1 MQTRAVGSLPSVPI
15 SARATAQ
22 PCFSATHRVRQVTRS
37 IRPVSSADACGTG
50 AALSNAGAWHG
61 LIVALL
67 APVAAHAEG
76 WTCSAPGLVSGS
88 YDGGAMAYIHLTGF
102 PDGGTYA
109 VLKSGSSKVTGVT
122 KNGTKF
128 TCIKK

>member
-1 MQTRAVGSLPSVPI
+1 M
-15 SARATAQ
+15 
-22 PCFSATHRVRQVTRS
+22 HRVRQVTRS
-37 IRPVSSADACGTG
+37 IRPVSSAHACGTA
-50 AALSNAGAWHG
+50 AALSNA
-61 LIVALL
+61 
-67 APVAAHAEG
+67 
-76 WTCSAPGLVSGS
+76 
-88 YDGGAMAYIHLTGF
+88 GAMAYIHLTGF